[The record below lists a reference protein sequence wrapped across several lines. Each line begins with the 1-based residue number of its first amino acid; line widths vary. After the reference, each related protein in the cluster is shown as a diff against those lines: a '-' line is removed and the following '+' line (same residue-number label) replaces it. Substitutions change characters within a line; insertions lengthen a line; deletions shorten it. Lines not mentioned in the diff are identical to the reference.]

1 MHRLF
6 NPNIALLERAVE
18 QLGPLVDEMV
28 FVGGCATGLLLTD
41 TAAPPIRATQDV
53 DVLTEVATRGEYYR
67 LSARLRARGFSEDQS
82 SGAPLCRWVAAG
94 VILDVMPTN
103 PEILGFGN
111 EWYEQALR
119 HSDVVMLPSG
129 SRIRVVT
136 SPYFLATKLAA
147 FEGRGNNDY
156 VISHD
161 IEDVVAVLD
170 GRAEIV
176 EEVAASDIKLQRH
189 LRNECEGLL
198 STASFVAAVS
208 GHLPSDA
215 ASQSRL
221 PLVLERLKAI
231 AEFDDS

>member
-1 MHRLF
+1 MHRLSD
-6 NPNIALLERAVE
+6 PNIALLERAVE

-53 DVLTEVATRGEYYR
+53 DALTEVATRGEYYR

-82 SGAPLCRWVAAG
+82 PDAPLCRWVAAG

-103 PEILGFGN
+103 PDILGFGN

-119 HSDVVMLPSG
+119 HPDAFVLPSG
-129 SRIRVVT
+129 AHIRVVT
-136 SPYFLATKLAA
+136 SPHFLATKLAA

-156 VISHD
+156 VISRD

-170 GRAEIV
+170 GRPEIV
-176 EEVAASDIKLQRH
+176 KEVAATDIKLQRH
-189 LRNECEGLL
+189 LKNACEGLL
-198 STASFVAAVS
+198 SNANFVAAVS

-231 AEFDDS
+231 AVFDYS